1 MLLLLLYRAEI
12 WRENINCLALWT
24 VLTLEFLVPR
34 QSSQGGLNQPKNHQ
48 LLSEGNVNL
57 YKVTNPAEQ
66 ILLLRAI
73 LRLVEIPST
82 DLLFLKMSPNP
93 FNTNKLRKFPTYRRI
108 GAPFWD
114 HYLVR
119 NENSSFCLSITD
131 LLRLNIQW

>member
-57 YKVTNPAEQ
+57 YKVTNPAE
-66 ILLLRAI
+66 
-73 LRLVEIPST
+73 
-82 DLLFLKMSPNP
+82 
-93 FNTNKLRKFPTYRRI
+93 
-108 GAPFWD
+108 
-114 HYLVR
+114 
-119 NENSSFCLSITD
+119 
-131 LLRLNIQW
+131 